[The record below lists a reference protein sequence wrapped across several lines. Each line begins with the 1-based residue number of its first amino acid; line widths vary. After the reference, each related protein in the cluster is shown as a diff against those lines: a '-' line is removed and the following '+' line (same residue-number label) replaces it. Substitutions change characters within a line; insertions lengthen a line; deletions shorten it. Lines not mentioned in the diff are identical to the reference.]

1 MYILIKND
9 DLIEK
14 YITIYDEVST
24 DIKKESDSKP
34 VYNEKILKTKIKS
47 H

>member
-1 MYILIKND
+1 MYFLIKND